1 MKRSTIPLGKNFG
14 SKALSNVRMILSSAS
29 HTRMLLSF
37 AVLVMMLFATQW
49 AKADIVTTTYDFKGS
64 IDAGNTTVSMGAADA
79 TYTNCLYFTQIGN
92 VNGATRFAAQGDWIL
107 TEAHKMGLYSNNGGG
122 RRFLVSNLYKGDI
135 VTFDVV
141 DVYGTAQTISL
152 ESTNATANGNTFTMT
167 DKGTLCVNLTRYWN
181 IKTITVQH
189 DDAAV
194 WGYDPAIETYDLY
207 YTTDNIQSN
216 NLKPAGFNLDFDDYE
231 AQYLTNLSSGTALND
246 RIAISQVE
254 YNGHYTP
261 WQIDHGFKSL
271 YNWHNISI
279 TNLVEGDRVVIT
291 WMGSAKFSSKAEQTA
306 YNGCAAFKDNGNDGD
321 FTEGEDTEISLGM
334 SLEAK
339 TTRWDYNANANIY
352 TSYPYVITEDGH
364 LDIALAADSKIV
376 KVEIYADH
384 QAEMVDKDND
394 YGTST
399 SYFNTTGQ
407 LEAKHHIVPGGLHVY
422 IGNDDDKEH
431 AEVVMS
437 DKGPVSFVY
446 DHINDEFSHHYKMAR
461 QSGWGRFN
469 VWDDLPV
476 TGTFYKFVPEVSG
489 KMWVKFKASS
499 VNYRDYGKA
508 GNAAV
513 DNNGTPN
520 EVTNN
525 VSCPYYLMVVGDNNK
540 PSQVESRNYSNGAD
554 GFFGVPNGNPSNG
567 QTDGI
572 TVERGKTYYLYG
584 WWDLNDDGSVL
595 NDINNHA
602 CGIAELLEVTF
613 LPNQLVEPLA
623 KWVESGTTSDGDL
636 ATVKG
641 YNTVRIKKKSSNIAS
656 CEPYIEGGKLK
667 IRNITFVDPNK
678 GGGTILIKI
687 GDPNIDGDPVFA
699 YTIAYDAGYNEQTLG
714 QDGNGTTIKRS
725 EGHTWNFSENPLK
738 ALQWNNKNSEADVVD
753 FGTYFNNFFTA
764 EKDDNG
770 IPTNGVNNQ
779 SFLYYETN
787 TKDDWTFNYRVKK
800 NGQFHDP
807 RFLNNWDMEGDNA
820 DMMWDTEGIII
831 KAGSTQSCIFNE
843 FGDGNIHSSNADP
856 DRYVGFLE
864 GGEFIIPQLKKD
876 DRVIIYMGSGEGSGT
891 GAMEFHITN
900 ALDAMHNPI
909 ASTDSYHAGGSMWN
923 NAHGDLY
930 YRGCYHFFAAADGDM
945 KFTMSGGSMCKL
957 YSIKIYRG
965 EREDTNAVQEDGKG
979 YTIFASK
986 DQDGNVVDS
995 ETNTWNIHYRG
1006 KGETIADGTGKF
1018 NQENEIIAHSGNI
1031 THYANSDLVR
1041 VSNQGVSYT
1050 NQGEIGMLRVRV
1062 KCMEYNHNYVT
1073 DFADRNMTLALHET
1087 KSYPYTWDFMDIDGF
1102 SSQAVED
1109 ENDDYNE
1116 LPDSDERSKY
1126 DPKGRELSMW
1136 DENGSMVL
1144 YGPTWGYTN
1153 ENMIFENSKGIGGNQ
1168 LYAGGDVIPE
1178 TKGLW
1183 WYFDNNDALYSGCMQ
1198 IASDGLHLMNNA
1210 EKGGRG
1216 WWNYKMVVPDVPAG
1230 AAVYLRMARDLSV
1243 PEFNPDDEIGENN
1256 IANSYSYDKD
1266 RETGVYN
1273 KNPYKMQKYQFGYMS
1288 AKAEIEN
1295 STNCKFY
1302 QVKDVNPNATDG
1314 KDDYIVAIY
1323 NSGAQSNLTFTLNGW
1338 TLKKLSISQDPK
1350 AVNTKGWTS
1359 ESRTRNIDA
1368 ALTAYLTGKDMKT
1381 YFAGQPNYKNRTLV
1395 LTDVGSSVDNHV
1407 MPANRGCVIFNATDE
1422 NKANILNDG
1431 FHLFVPDMHDTEK
1444 LANAEATV
1452 NSAKVNMLKPQL
1464 TEVTHLPEFDDEEEE
1479 YTNYVLSY
1487 KYYQYDSSGNYTGTG
1502 VDGPEMFYRVANTG
1516 IGLRANSAYLTLP
1529 TSEVKPANW
1538 DSVNHAKYSFVFAD
1552 YDNLVFD
1559 ISGIAT
1565 DIEAVDTDLH
1575 QAQDGWYNLNGQKLK
1590 GKPSANGLY
1599 IVNGKKV
1606 LVK

>member
-1 MKRSTIPLGKNFG
+1 MKRSTIPLGKTFG

-29 HTRMLLSF
+29 HTRMLLSM
-37 AVLVMMLFATQW
+37 AMLVMMMLAPQGVKAETITTPYNFNFSSSDNKTITWSTESESGCTFFATVGGQ
-49 AKADIVTTTYDFKGS
+49 
-64 IDAGNTTVSMGAADA
+64 
-79 TYTNCLYFTQIGN
+79 TNY
-92 VNGATRFAAQGDWIL
+92 TRFATNGTNWNL
-107 TEAHKMGLYSNNGGG
+107 TTKAGLYNNASGG
-122 RRFLVSNLYKGDI
+122 RDFLVSKLYNGDV
-135 VTFDVV
+135 VTFNVSTNASYGTDVV
-141 DVYGTAQTISL
+141 LV
-152 ESTNATANGNTFTMT
+152 STNATKSDNTFTMT
-167 DKGTLCVNLTRYWN
+167 AKGSLVVTIPRNSFITS
-181 IKTITVQH
+181 ITVQH
-189 DDAAV
+189 EEKEA

-207 YTTDNIQSN
+207 YNTDGIQSN
-216 NLKPAGFNLDFDDYE
+216 NLKPAGFNLDYDDYE
-231 AQYLTNLSSGTALND
+231 AQYLTNLSSGLALND
-246 RIAISQVE
+246 RIAISQV
-254 YNGHYTP
+254 NNNNSVYTP

-291 WMGSAKFSSKAEQTA
+291 WMGSAKFSSKAEQMA
-306 YNGCAAFKDNGNDGD
+306 YNGCAAFKDVENNGD
-321 FTEGEDTEISLGM
+321 FDEGQDTQISLGM
-334 SLEAK
+334 SLDAK
-339 TTRWDYNANANIY
+339 TTRWDYNVNANIY

-376 KVEIYADH
+376 KVVIYADH
-384 QAEMVDKDND
+384 QAEMVDRDNEL
-394 YGTST
+394 GTST

-422 IGNDDDKEH
+422 IGNEAEKEH

-446 DHINDEFSHHYKMAR
+446 DDLTSHDANSHHYKMAR
-461 QSGWGRFN
+461 QGGWGIFD
-469 VWDDLPV
+469 VWQGLPV
-476 TGTFYKFVPEVSG
+476 TGTYYKFVPEVNG

-499 VNYRDYGKA
+499 VNYRNYGKP

-513 DNNGTPN
+513 DDNGTPN
-520 EVTNN
+520 EVTNT
-525 VSCPYYLMVVGDNNK
+525 VSCPYYLMVANDNNK
-540 PSQVESRNYSNGAD
+540 PTQVESHNYSNGAD
-554 GFFGVPNGNPSNG
+554 GYFGNDSGNPTSG
-567 QTDGI
+567 QDKGI

-584 WWDLNDDGSVL
+584 WWDISDVSALNDV
-595 NDINNHA
+595 NNHA

-613 LPNQLVEPLA
+613 LPNQMVEPLA
-623 KWVESGTTSDGDL
+623 KWVQSGTTSDGEL

-641 YNTVRIKKKSSNIAS
+641 YNTVCVKKKSSNIAS

-738 ALQWNNKNSEADVVD
+738 ALKWNNKNSEADVVD
-753 FGTYFNNFFTA
+753 FGTYFNDFANAT
-764 EKDDNG
+764 KDENTG
-770 IPTNGVNNQ
+770 IPTNGVNDQ
-779 SFLYYETN
+779 SFLYYETD
-787 TKDDWTFNYRVKK
+787 TKGDWTFNYRVKK

-923 NAHGDLY
+923 NEHSDLY

-965 EREDTNAVQEDGKG
+965 ERENTNAVQEDGKG

-1006 KGETIADGTGKF
+1006 KGETIADGKGKF
-1018 NQENEIIAHSGNI
+1018 SQVNEIIASSGNI
-1031 THYANSDLVR
+1031 THNANSDLVR
-1041 VSNQGVSYT
+1041 ISNQGVSYT

-1102 SSQAVED
+1102 SSEAVED
-1109 ENDDYNE
+1109 EYDDYNE

-1153 ENMIFENSKGIGGNQ
+1153 ENMIFENSKGIMGNQ

-1183 WYFDNNDALYSGCMQ
+1183 WYFDNNDPAYNGSMK
-1198 IASDGLHLMNNA
+1198 IDADGLHLANTKKMKADGTNLTM
-1210 EKGGRG
+1210 G
-1216 WWNYKMVVPDVPAG
+1216 WWNYKMVVPDVPKD
-1230 AAVYLRMARDLSV
+1230 AAVYLRMKRDPSVADGDYSQKTGEDPVYFLQTAFNLGTDAKTYLSTDTEV
-1243 PEFNPDDEIGENN
+1243 KNGT
-1256 IANSYSYDKD
+1256 SYSFYKVDGSTDEWILAVKNTKD
-1266 RETGVYN
+1266 
-1273 KNPYKMQKYQFGYMS
+1273 
-1288 AKAEIEN
+1288 AA
-1295 STNCKFY
+1295 
-1302 QVKDVNPNATDG
+1302 
-1314 KDDYIVAIY
+1314 
-1323 NSGAQSNLTFTLNGW
+1323 SNLIFTLNGW
-1338 TLKKLSISQDPK
+1338 IVEKLSVSQDPK

-1359 ESRTRNIDA
+1359 ESRNHDIDA
-1368 ALTAYLTGKDMKT
+1368 TLTAYLTGKDMKT
-1381 YFAGQPNYKNRTLV
+1381 FFAGQPNYKNRTLV

-1407 MPANRGCVIFNATDE
+1407 MPANTGCVIFNATDE

-1444 LANAEATV
+1444 LANAAATV
-1452 NSAKVNMLKPQL
+1452 DNAKVNMLKAQL
-1464 TEVTHLPEFDDEEEE
+1464 GEIKPLPEYDDDAKA

-1516 IGLRANSAYLTLP
+1516 IGLRANSAYLPLP

-1538 DSVNHAKYSFVFAD
+1538 DSVTTHAKYSFVFAD
-1552 YDNLVFD
+1552 YDDLVFD
-1559 ISGIAT
+1559 ISSIAT
-1565 DIEAVDTDLH
+1565 DIEAVDTDAH

-1606 LVK
+1606 IK

>member
-14 SKALSNVRMILSSAS
+14 SKALSNLRMILSSAS

-37 AVLVMMLFATQW
+37 AMLVMMMLAPQGI
-49 AKADIVTTTYDFKGS
+49 KADIVTTTYDFSGS
-64 IDAGNTTVSMGAADA
+64 AYGTNGNDGNMTVEFSSETIKIGSTTC
-79 TYTNCLYFTQIGN
+79 TYFSTIGN
-92 VNGATRFAAQGDWIL
+92 VQTPGRFAAQVTSFELRKSTGSNPTYGLNL
-107 TEAHKMGLYSNNGGG
+107 TGFGTNQYRM
-122 RRFLVSNLYKGDI
+122 FVITNLYNGDE
-135 VTFDVV
+135 VTVEGSATFDIAT
-141 DVYGTAQTISL
+141 GS
-152 ESTNATANGNTFTMT
+152 SNATANGNTFTMQE
-167 DKGTLCVNLTRYWN
+167 KGSLALSIPGSGWIYKIHV
-181 IKTITVQH
+181 KH

-207 YTTDNIQSN
+207 YNTDGIQSN
-216 NLKPAGFNLDFDDYE
+216 NLKPAGFNLDYDDYE
-231 AQYLTNLSSGTALND
+231 AQYLTNLSSGLALND
-246 RIAISQVE
+246 RVAISQVNNE
-254 YNGHYTP
+254 GNKITP
-261 WQIDHGFKSL
+261 WEIDHGFKSKWA
-271 YNWHNISI
+271 WHNISI

-291 WMGSAKFSSKAEQTA
+291 WIGSAKFSSKAEQMA

-339 TTRWDYNANANIY
+339 TTRWDGNANANIY

-376 KVEIYADH
+376 KVVIYADH
-384 QAEMVDKDND
+384 QAQMVDKDNEL
-394 YGTST
+394 GTST

-422 IGNDDDKEH
+422 IGNDNDAEH

-437 DKGPVSFVY
+437 DKGPVSFIY
-446 DHINDEFSHHYKMAR
+446 DHINDDFSHHYKMAR
-461 QSGWGRFN
+461 LSGWGRFN
-469 VWDDLPV
+469 VWDDLPA

-499 VNYRDYGKA
+499 VNYRNYGKA

-513 DNNGTPN
+513 DDNGTPN
-520 EVTNN
+520 EVTNT
-525 VSCPYYLMVVGDNNK
+525 VSCPYYLMVANDNNK
-540 PSQVESRNYSNGAD
+540 PTQVECHNYSNGAD
-554 GFFGVPNGNPSNG
+554 GYFGNDSGNPTTG
-567 QTDGI
+567 QDKGI

-584 WWDLNDDGSVL
+584 WWDLNDNGSVL
-595 NDINNHA
+595 DDVNNHA

-613 LPNQLVEPLA
+613 LPNQMVEPLA
-623 KWVESGTTSDGDL
+623 KWVETRTTSDGEL

-641 YNTVRIKKKSSNIAS
+641 YNTVRVKKKSANIAS
-656 CEPYIEGGKLK
+656 CEPYIENGKLK
-667 IRNITFVDPNK
+667 IRNITFVDENK

-714 QDGNGTTIKRS
+714 QDGNGKTIKRS

-831 KAGSTQSCIFNE
+831 NAGSTQSCIFNE
-843 FGDGNIHSSNADP
+843 FGEGNIHSSNADP

-923 NAHGDLY
+923 NDHSDLY

-945 KFTMSGGSMCKL
+945 IFKMSGGSMCKL

-965 EREDTNAVQEDGKG
+965 EREETNAVQEDGKG

-1006 KGETIADGTGKF
+1006 KGETIADGNGKF
-1018 NQENEIIAHSGNI
+1018 SQVNEIIASSGNI
-1031 THYANSDLVR
+1031 THNANSDLVR
-1041 VSNQGVSYT
+1041 ISNQGVSYT

-1109 ENDDYNE
+1109 EYDNYNE

-1153 ENMIFENSKGIGGNQ
+1153 ENMIFENSKGIMGNQ

-1183 WYFDNNDALYSGCMQ
+1183 WYFDNNDPAYNGSMK
-1198 IASDGLHLMNNA
+1198 IDADGLHLANTKKMKADGTNLTM
-1210 EKGGRG
+1210 G
-1216 WWNYKMVVPDVPAG
+1216 WWNYKMVVPDVPKD
-1230 AAVYLRMARDLSV
+1230 AAVYLRMKRDPSVADGDYSQKTGEDPVYFLQTAFNLGTDAKTYLSTDTEV
-1243 PEFNPDDEIGENN
+1243 KNGT
-1256 IANSYSYDKD
+1256 SYSFYKVDGSTDEWILAVKNTKD
-1266 RETGVYN
+1266 
-1273 KNPYKMQKYQFGYMS
+1273 
-1288 AKAEIEN
+1288 AA
-1295 STNCKFY
+1295 
-1302 QVKDVNPNATDG
+1302 
-1314 KDDYIVAIY
+1314 
-1323 NSGAQSNLTFTLNGW
+1323 SNLIFTLNGW
-1338 TLKKLSISQDPK
+1338 IVEKLSVSQDPK

-1359 ESRTRNIDA
+1359 ESRNHDIDA
-1368 ALTAYLTGKDMKT
+1368 TLTAYLTGKDMKT
-1381 YFAGQPNYKNRTLV
+1381 FFAGQPNYKNRTLV

-1407 MPANRGCVIFNATDE
+1407 MPANTGCVIFNATDE

-1444 LANAEATV
+1444 LANAAATV
-1452 NSAKVNMLKPQL
+1452 DNAKVNMLKAQL
-1464 TEVTHLPEFDDEEEE
+1464 GEIKPLPEYDDDAKA

-1516 IGLRANSAYLTLP
+1516 IGLRANSAYLPLP

-1538 DSVNHAKYSFVFAD
+1538 DSVTTHAKYSFVFAD
-1552 YDNLVFD
+1552 YDDLVFD
-1559 ISGIAT
+1559 ISSIAT
-1565 DIEAVDTDLH
+1565 DIEAVDTDAH

>member
-14 SKALSNVRMILSSAS
+14 SKVLSGLRMILSSAS

-37 AVLVMMLFATQW
+37 AVLVMMLFVPQGVKAVEGYYSFKDASNNTSDREVIVSSTSVSGYSNYYYFSKIGTISDAGRFASGPNYSWALFANNQSRQGLQNMSTGGRNFMITQLEKGEVVTIVTNSGVSLTLVSSSDVCTDLGNQSYRMKKDGELIVTVPHNGGRIESITIAYQATQNR
-49 AKADIVTTTYDFKGS
+49 YD
-64 IDAGNTTVSMGAADA
+64 
-79 TYTNCLYFTQIGN
+79 
-92 VNGATRFAAQGDWIL
+92 
-107 TEAHKMGLYSNNGGG
+107 
-122 RRFLVSNLYKGDI
+122 
-135 VTFDVV
+135 
-141 DVYGTAQTISL
+141 
-152 ESTNATANGNTFTMT
+152 
-167 DKGTLCVNLTRYWN
+167 
-181 IKTITVQH
+181 
-189 DDAAV
+189 
-194 WGYDPAIETYDLY
+194 YDPAVESYDLY
-207 YTTDNIQSN
+207 WVDKTTTFTTSD
-216 NLKPAGFNLDFDDYE
+216 AGFPLNTSDMNAL
-231 AQYLTNLSSGTALND
+231 YLSTSSYAFNN
-246 RIAISQVE
+246 RIAISE
-254 YNGHYTP
+254 EYYNGHYWTASEL
-261 WQIDHGFKSL
+261 WTFNRDGNGNESQGLKVN
-271 YNWHNISI
+271 YGWHNLSI
-279 TNLVEGDRVVIT
+279 CNLKEGDRVRVT
-291 WMGSAKFSSKAEQTA
+291 YSGEATFSSKSQNNA
-306 YNGCAAFKDNGNDGD
+306 YNGCSAFKDVNNNGEFYPNEGD
-321 FTEGEDTEISLGM
+321 LVIAAGVPVEGTNNGGSILS
-334 SLEAK
+334 
-339 TTRWDYNANANIY
+339 YFY
-352 TSYPYVITEDGH
+352 TITEDGH
-364 LDIALAADSKIV
+364 LDIALHEGSRLC
-376 KVEIYADH
+376 KVEIYGDH
-384 QAEMVDKDND
+384 QARMVDRDND
-394 YGTST
+394 YNSKT
-399 SYFNTTGQ
+399 SYFDTTGQ

-422 IGNDDDKEH
+422 IGNEDDSHH
-431 AEVVMS
+431 AEVVSS
-437 DKGPVSFVY
+437 DKGPVSYVY
-446 DHINDEFSHHYKMAR
+446 DQAHYKMAR
-461 QSGWGRFN
+461 NLNSLMQYNNS
-469 VWDDLPV
+469 VPV
-476 TGTFYKFVPEVSG
+476 TGTFYKFKPDVNG
-489 KMWVKFKASS
+489 KMWVKFKAYSIRY
-499 VNYRDYGKA
+499 NDYYSQ
-508 GNAAV
+508 GNAV
-513 DNNGTPN
+513 NQYGTLN
-520 EVTNN
+520 EVSTNHT
-525 VSCPYYLMVVGDNNK
+525 CPYYLTKLKNDGSLERIDVHYYGNGVDGYFGEDEGDPTQGDNK
-540 PSQVESRNYSNGAD
+540 
-554 GFFGVPNGNPSNG
+554 
-567 QTDGI
+567 GI
-572 TVERGKTYYLYG
+572 TVEAGQTYYLFG
-584 WWDLNDDGSVL
+584 WWNQEQDLTSENTSAGV
-595 NDINNHA
+595 
-602 CGIAELLEVTF
+602 AELIEVTF
-613 LPNQLVEPLA
+613 KADKSITPLA
-623 KWVESGTTSDGDL
+623 KWVESGTTDDDDL
-636 ATVKG
+636 ATVTG
-641 YNTVRIKKKSSNIAS
+641 YSTVVVKKKSSNIVS
-656 CEPYIEGGKLK
+656 CTPKIQNGKLT
-667 IRNITFVDPNK
+667 IEDITFVDENK
-678 GGGTILIKI
+678 GGGTILLKV
-687 GDPNIDGDPVFA
+687 GDPNNDGDPVFA

-714 QDGNGTTIKRS
+714 QDGNGKTIKRS
-725 EGHTWNFSENPLK
+725 EGHSWNFSENPLK
-738 ALQWNNKNSEADVVD
+738 ALKWDNKNSEADVVD
-753 FGTYFNNFFTA
+753 FGTYFNDFANAT
-764 EKDDNG
+764 KDENTG
-770 IPTNGVNNQ
+770 IPTNGVNDQ
-779 SFLYYETN
+779 SFLYYETE
-787 TKDDWTFNYRVKK
+787 TKGDWTFNYRVKK

-864 GGEFIIPQLKKD
+864 GGEFIIPKLKKD

-891 GAMEFHITN
+891 GAMEFNITN

-923 NAHGDLY
+923 NDHGDLN

-995 ETNTWNIHYRG
+995 ETNTWNIHSRG

-1018 NQENEIIAHSGNI
+1018 SQENEIIAHSGNI

-1041 VSNQGVSYT
+1041 ISNQGVSYT

-1153 ENMIFENSKGIGGNQ
+1153 ENMIFENSKGIMGNQ

-1183 WYFDNNDALYSGCMQ
+1183 WYFDNNDPAYNGSMK
-1198 IASDGLHLMNNA
+1198 IDADGLHLANTKKMKADGTNLTM
-1210 EKGGRG
+1210 G
-1216 WWNYKMVVPDVPAG
+1216 WWNYKMVVPDVPKD
-1230 AAVYLRMARDLSV
+1230 AAVYLRMKRDPSVADGDYSQKTGEDPVYFLQTAFNLGTDAKTYLSTDTEV
-1243 PEFNPDDEIGENN
+1243 KNGT
-1256 IANSYSYDKD
+1256 SYSFYKVDGSTDEWILAVKNTKD
-1266 RETGVYN
+1266 
-1273 KNPYKMQKYQFGYMS
+1273 
-1288 AKAEIEN
+1288 AA
-1295 STNCKFY
+1295 
-1302 QVKDVNPNATDG
+1302 
-1314 KDDYIVAIY
+1314 
-1323 NSGAQSNLTFTLNGW
+1323 SNLIFTLNGW
-1338 TLKKLSISQDPK
+1338 IVEKLSVSQDPK

-1359 ESRTRNIDA
+1359 ESRNHDIDA
-1368 ALTAYLTGKDMKT
+1368 TLTAYLTGKDMKT

-1407 MPANRGCVIFNATDE
+1407 MPANTGCVIFNATDE

-1444 LANAEATV
+1444 LANAAATV
-1452 NSAKVNMLKPQL
+1452 DNAKVNMLKAQL
-1464 TEVTHLPEFDDEEEE
+1464 GEIKPLPEYDDDAKA

-1516 IGLRANSAYLTLP
+1516 IGLRANSAYLPLP
-1529 TSEVKPANW
+1529 TSEVKPKNRYNVA
-1538 DSVNHAKYSFVFAD
+1538 HAKYSFVFAD
-1552 YDNLVFD
+1552 YDDLVFD

-1565 DIEAVDTDLH
+1565 DIEAVDTDAH